1 VEIITEIQEAS
12 LMIEKQFDL
21 QLSDLQKLPRR
32 NVNGK
37 RLYETPD
44 GSYYPSVT
52 TITGQMNAKAISEWR
67 QRVGEKVATQITKQA
82 SARGTSI
89 HKLCEHYILGTMDD
103 VQIMPSNK
111 EMFNAMADHLAETV
125 GKVYAVEGFL
135 YSDFLRSAGQVD
147 MVAEYNGT
155 LSIVDFKTA
164 KKKKREDWI
173 QNYFVQEAAYSFM
186 FEERTGLQ
194 VPQLVTVIGVDGE
207 SEPQVFIKNTKER
220 NQYLLQFLSLREQF
234 EEATAA

>member
-1 VEIITEIQEAS
+1 
-12 LMIEKQFDL
+12 MDKQFNL

-44 GSYYPSVT
+44 GSFYPSVT

-67 QRVGEKVATQITKQA
+67 ARVGEKVATQVTKQA

-103 VQIMPSNK
+103 VQIMPSNR
-111 EMFNAMADHLAETV
+111 EMFSSMANHLAETV
-125 GKVYAVEGFL
+125 DNVKTVEGFL
-135 YSDFLRSAGQVD
+135 YSDFLRTAGQVD
-147 MVAEYNGT
+147 MIAEYNGV
-155 LSIVDFKTA
+155 LSVVDFKTS

-173 QNYFVQEAAYSFM
+173 ENYFVQEAAYSFM
-186 FEERTGLQ
+186 FEERTGIQ
-194 VPQLVTVIGVDGE
+194 IPQLVTVIGVDGE
-207 SEPQVFIKNTKER
+207 DEPQVFIKNTKER
-220 NQYLLQFLSLREQF
+220 NQYLLKFLELRDLFDQ
-234 EEATAA
+234 ASS

>member
-1 VEIITEIQEAS
+1 
-12 LMIEKQFDL
+12 MIEKQFDL

-67 QRVGEKVATQITKQA
+67 QRVGEKVATQITTQA

-103 VQIMPSNK
+103 VQVMPSNK
-111 EMFNAMADHLAETV
+111 EMFDAMANHLAETV

-234 EEATAA
+234 EEATVA

>member
-1 VEIITEIQEAS
+1 
-12 LMIEKQFDL
+12 MHKQFNL

-37 RLYETPD
+37 RVYETPD
-44 GSYYPSVT
+44 GSHYPSVT

-67 QRVGEKVATQITKQA
+67 ARVGSKVANEITTQA
-82 SARGTSI
+82 SSRGTSI

-103 VQIMPSNK
+103 VKVMPSNY
-111 EMFNAMADHLAETV
+111 EMFNAMASHLDETV
-125 GKVYAVEGFL
+125 GTVYGVESFL

-164 KKKKREDWI
+164 KKKKREEWI
-173 QNYFVQEAAYSFM
+173 ENYFVQEAAYSFM
-186 FEERTGLQ
+186 FEERTKMQ
-194 VPQLVTVIGVDGE
+194 VPQLVTIIGVDGE
-207 SEPQVFIKNTKER
+207 REPQVFIKNTKER
-220 NQYLLQFLSLREQF
+220 NQYLLQFLTLRENFGEVQ
-234 EEATAA
+234 

>member
-1 VEIITEIQEAS
+1 
-12 LMIEKQFDL
+12 MHKQFDL

-37 RLYETPD
+37 RVYETPD
-44 GSYYPSVT
+44 GSHYPSVT

-67 QRVGEKVATQITKQA
+67 ARVGSEVANKITTQA
-82 SARGTSI
+82 SSRGTSI
-89 HKLCEHYILGTMDD
+89 HKLCEHYILGTMDE
-103 VQIMPSNK
+103 VEVMPSNY
-111 EMFNAMADHLAETV
+111 EMFTAMSNHLAEKV
-125 GKVYAVEGFL
+125 GKVYSVEGFL

-147 MVAEYNGT
+147 MIAEYNGV

-173 QNYFVQEAAYSFM
+173 QNYFVQESAYSFM
-186 FEERTGLQ
+186 FEERTGMR

-220 NQYLLQFLSLREQF
+220 NQYLLQFLALRDQF
-234 EEATAA
+234 DLGV

>member
-1 VEIITEIQEAS
+1 
-12 LMIEKQFDL
+12 MHKQFNL

-32 NVNGK
+32 NVDGK

-44 GSYYPSVT
+44 GSHYPSVT
-52 TITGQMNAKAISEWR
+52 TITGQMNKEGIKQWR
-67 QRVGEKVATQITKQA
+67 ARVGEKVANEVTKQA
-82 SARGTSI
+82 TSRGTSI

-103 VQIMPSNK
+103 VQVMPSNK
-111 EMFNAMADHLAETV
+111 EMFNAMSNHLADTV
-125 GKVYAVEGFL
+125 GTVYGVESFL

-173 QNYFVQEAAYSFM
+173 ENYFVQEAAYSFM
-186 FEERTGLQ
+186 FEERTGMQ
-194 VPQLVTVIGVDGE
+194 VPQLVTIIGVDGE
-207 SEPQVFIKNTKER
+207 DEPQVFIKNTKDR
-220 NQYLLQFLSLREQF
+220 NQYLLKFLSLREQF
-234 EEATAA
+234 DSA

>member
-1 VEIITEIQEAS
+1 MEIITEIQEAS
-12 LMIEKQFDL
+12 PMIEKQFDL

-111 EMFNAMADHLAETV
+111 EMFGAMANHLAETI

-135 YSDFLRSAGQVD
+135 YSDFLRAAGQVD
-147 MVAEYNGT
+147 MIAEYNGV
-155 LSIVDFKTA
+155 LSVVDFKTS
-164 KKKKREDWI
+164 KKKKNPDWI
-173 QNYFVQEAAYSFM
+173 ENYFVQEAAYSFM
-186 FEERTGLQ
+186 FEERTQLQ
-194 VPQLVTVIGVDGE
+194 VGQLVTVIGVDGE
-207 SEPQVFIKNTKER
+207 DEPQVFIKNTKER
-220 NQYLLQFLSLREQF
+220 NQYLLKFLELRNLWD
-234 EEATAA
+234 EANS